1 MTHVVTA
8 ADAAQASKLRIPR
21 EGAAVFRR
29 DRVAGLIERASAH
42 PVTVVKARAG
52 AGKTVACATWAMA
65 ARPRRVAWL
74 TLDEGDRSP
83 ARFWAN
89 VTAALAVGSI
99 PAEQPLIP
107 RSRESTDD
115 PPASLI
121 NAVRGVGGP
130 AVLVLDN
137 MQELAGSGV
146 LPELGFLVRHAP
158 PTLSIILSGRYM
170 PGLQLAKM
178 RLSGDLAEIT
188 EADLACTADEA
199 DDFLAGLGVTADEAE
214 RDALLADT
222 EGWMAGLRMAALA
235 ARPGQSAGQGAGRG
249 VGQAS
254 GWGGM
259 GGAPVVADYLHDEVI
274 DRQSSQV
281 QLFMRRTSVAG
292 RLTGELA
299 DRLTGEPGG
308 AFVLDRLHRQN
319 SFVDRD
325 PDGQYRYHPCLRA
338 TLLAELRQWLA
349 PEVPVLFGRAA
360 RWHAASGAAVEAVT
374 CAAEADDWGFASH
387 ALAEV
392 GIAGLLP
399 DRAAELE
406 AVLARFPAQRRADD
420 PVIAA
425 ALAAARLCDGDPEC
439 AAVYLDCAQRAID
452 DGAQVD
458 GGQTVVIELW
468 LAALRVM
475 RAACSPD
482 ADPGTLAACREQ
494 AEKAQASAMTVP
506 AHQALGL
513 LWLVLGTAWLRRWE
527 LTEARSALERAE
539 HQLTAANL
547 TGLRTRTRG
556 WRALVEA
563 LYGDLS
569 AAAELIALVR
579 ATVPAD
585 PAGECLATLAA
596 GWLALERDDLEPAR
610 QLLDGAVT
618 SAVRRLPGEPDAE
631 ALRTMIR
638 ASVAL
643 AAGDAAAAH
652 GLVTLARGA
661 DPGLAALT
669 ALDAEIALRTG
680 DIPRAPALSAPALSA
695 PALSAPAFAAADRQP
710 PRIVRTLARARM
722 LLAGGDPAGA
732 LDAAGECLDGPGAA
746 AATQRDRISALLT
759 AASASRRLGTADTS
773 GELLERALL
782 LAEPHQA
789 YRPFLD
795 SGSGIH
801 AAIAVLVPPTS
812 PVASFAARVIER
824 FVCQLP
830 MASRGQAAPESSP
843 LTSSEVA
850 VLRLLPSYLTN
861 QEIAEQL
868 FLSVNTV
875 KTHLR
880 SAYHKLGVTSR
891 REAIARGRRLRLL

>member
-1 MTHVVTA
+1 MAHVATA
-8 ADAAQASKLRIPR
+8 ADAVQARKLRIPR
-21 EGAAVFRR
+21 LSAAVFRR
-29 DRVAGLIERASAH
+29 ERVASLIENASAH

-52 AGKTVACATWAMA
+52 AGKTMACATWAVAA

-89 VTAALAVGSI
+89 VTAALAADSIPASI
-99 PAEQPLIP
+99 PAEQPLVP
-107 RSRESTDD
+107 RGRDGADD
-115 PPASLI
+115 LPASLM

-130 AVLVLDN
+130 TVLVLDN
-137 MQELAGSGV
+137 MQELAESSV
-146 LPELGFLVRHAP
+146 LPELSYLVRHAP
-158 PTLSIILSGRYM
+158 PTLRLILSGRYM

-178 RLSGDLAEIT
+178 RLAGDLAEIT
-188 EADLACTADEA
+188 EADLACTPDEA
-199 DDFLAGLGVTADEAE
+199 DAFVAALGLAPDEAE
-214 RDALLADT
+214 RDALLRCT

-235 ARPGQSAGQGAGRG
+235 VRPAQGAGY
-249 VGQAS
+249 
-254 GWGGM
+254 GGI
-259 GGAPVVADYLHDEVI
+259 GSAPAVADYLHDEVL

-281 QLFMRRTSVAG
+281 QLFMRRTSIAK

-325 PDGQYRYHPCLRA
+325 TDGHYRYHPCLRA
-338 TLLAELRQWLA
+338 TLLAELRQWQA
-349 PEVPVLFGRAA
+349 PEVPLLFGRAA
-360 RWHAASGAAVEAVT
+360 RWHAASGEAVEAVA
-374 CAAEADDWGFASH
+374 CSAEADDWGFASQ

-399 DRAAELE
+399 DRAVELE
-406 AVLARFPAQRRADD
+406 EVLAGLPAPLRTDD

-452 DGAQVD
+452 DD
-458 GGQTVVIELW
+458 GEPAPVIELW

-475 RAACSPD
+475 RAASSPD
-482 ADPGTLAACREQ
+482 ADHGTIEACQEQ
-494 AEKAQASAMTVP
+494 AEKAQAAASTVQ

-513 LWLVLGTAWLRRWE
+513 LWLVLGTAWLGRWE
-527 LTEARSALERAE
+527 LTEARSALGRAE

-556 WRALVEA
+556 WRALAEA
-563 LYGDLS
+563 FYGDLT
-569 AAAELIALVR
+569 AAADLVGQVR
-579 ATVPAD
+579 ASVPAE
-585 PAGECLATLAA
+585 PAGECFATLAA
-596 GWLALERDDLEPAR
+596 GWLALERDDLDSAR
-610 QLLDGAVT
+610 KLLDDVAT
-618 SAVRRLPGEPDAE
+618 ATVRRLPGEPDAE
-631 ALRTMIR
+631 ALRTMIK
-638 ASVAL
+638 AKVAL
-643 AAGDAAAAH
+643 AAGDAAAAR
-652 GLVTLARGA
+652 GLVTLGRGA
-661 DPGLAALT
+661 DPDLAALS
-669 ALDAEIALRTG
+669 ALDADIALRTG
-680 DIPRAPALSAPALSA
+680 DIAR
-695 PALSAPAFAAADRQP
+695 AAALAAPDRQP
-710 PRIVRTLARARM
+710 RSACWRLARARV

-732 LDAAGECLDGPGAA
+732 LDEASACLDGPGAVA
-746 AATQRDRISALLT
+746 AVTLRDRIAALL
-759 AASASRRLGTADTS
+759 AAAAASRRLGAADATA
-773 GELLERALL
+773 EFLERALL
-782 LAEPHQA
+782 IAEPHDA

-795 SGSGIH
+795 AGSGIH
-801 AAIAVLVPPTS
+801 SAIAVLIPPTS

-830 MASRGQAAPESSP
+830 VASRDPGAPEYSP

>member
-1 MTHVVTA
+1 MAHVATA
-8 ADAAQASKLRIPR
+8 ADAAQARKLRIPR
-21 EGAAVFRR
+21 LSAAVFRR
-29 DRVAGLIERASAH
+29 DRVASLIENASAH

-52 AGKTVACATWAMA
+52 AGKTMACATWAVAA

-89 VTAALAVGSI
+89 VTAALAADSI
-99 PAEQPLIP
+99 PAEQPLVP
-107 RSRESTDD
+107 RSRDGADD
-115 PPASLI
+115 LPASLM

-130 AVLVLDN
+130 TVLVLDN
-137 MQELAGSGV
+137 MQELADSGV
-146 LPELGFLVRHAP
+146 LPELSYLVRHAP
-158 PTLSIILSGRYM
+158 PTLRLILSGRYM
-170 PGLQLAKM
+170 PSLQLAKM
-178 RLSGDLAEIT
+178 RLAGDLAEIT
-188 EADLACTADEA
+188 EADLACTPDEA
-199 DDFLAGLGVTADEAE
+199 GAFVAALGLAAEEAE
-214 RDALLADT
+214 RDALLRHT
-222 EGWMAGLRMAALA
+222 EGWVAGLRMAAMA
-235 ARPGQSAGQGAGRG
+235 ARPVPGAGY
-249 VGQAS
+249 
-254 GWGGM
+254 GGI
-259 GGAPVVADYLHDEVI
+259 GSAPVVADYLHDEVL

-281 QLFMRRTSVAG
+281 QLFMRRTSVAK

-325 PDGQYRYHPCLRA
+325 SDGHYRYHPCLRA
-338 TLLAELRQWLA
+338 TLLAELRQWQSA
-349 PEVPVLFGRAA
+349 EIPALFGRAA
-360 RWHAASGAAVEAVT
+360 RWHAASGEAVEAVA
-374 CAAEADDWGFASH
+374 CSAEADDWGFASQ

-392 GIAGLLP
+392 GIAALLP

-406 AVLARFPAQRRADD
+406 EVLAGFPAELRTDD

-439 AAVYLDCAQRAID
+439 AAVYLECAQRAID
-452 DGAQVD
+452 DGEPAP
-458 GGQTVVIELW
+458 VIELW

-475 RAACSPD
+475 RAASSPD
-482 ADPGTLAACREQ
+482 TDRGTIEACQEQ
-494 AEKAQASAMTVP
+494 AEKAQAAARTVQ

-513 LWLVLGTAWLRRWE
+513 LWLVLGTAWLGRWE
-527 LTEARSALERAE
+527 LTEARSALGRAE

-556 WRALVEA
+556 WRALAEA
-563 LYGDLS
+563 FYGDLS
-569 AAAELIALVR
+569 AAADLVVQVR
-579 ATVPAD
+579 ASVPAD
-585 PAGECLATLAA
+585 PAGECFATLAG
-596 GWLALERDDLEPAR
+596 GWLALERDDLDSAR
-610 QLLDGAVT
+610 QLLDDAATGSVA
-618 SAVRRLPGEPDAE
+618 RLPGEPDAE
-631 ALRTMIR
+631 SLRTMIK
-638 ASVAL
+638 AKVAL
-643 AAGDAAAAH
+643 AAGDAAAAR
-652 GLVTLARGA
+652 GLVTLGRGA
-661 DPGLAALT
+661 DPDLAGLS
-669 ALDAEIALRTG
+669 ALDADIALRTG
-680 DIPRAPALSAPALSA
+680 DVSR
-695 PALSAPAFAAADRQP
+695 AAALAVPGRQT
-710 PRIVRTLARARM
+710 RGAARTLARARV
-722 LLAGGDPAGA
+722 LLAGGDAAGA
-732 LDAAGECLDGPGAA
+732 LDEASACLDGPGAV
-746 AATQRDRISALLT
+746 AATLRDRIAALLT
-759 AASASRRLGTADTS
+759 AAAASRRLGAADATADF
-773 GELLERALL
+773 LERALL
-782 LAEPHQA
+782 IAEPHDA

-795 SGSGIH
+795 AGSGIH
-801 AAIAVLVPPTS
+801 SAIAVLIPPTS

-830 MASRGQAAPESSP
+830 VASRDPGAPEYSP

>member
-1 MTHVVTA
+1 MAHVATA
-8 ADAAQASKLRIPR
+8 ADAAQARKLRIPR
-21 EGAAVFRR
+21 LSAAVFRR
-29 DRVAGLIERASAH
+29 DRVASLIENAAAH

-52 AGKTVACATWAMA
+52 AGKTMACATWAVAA

-89 VTAALAVGSI
+89 VTAALAADSI
-99 PAEQPLIP
+99 PAEPPLVP
-107 RSRESTDD
+107 RCRDGADD
-115 PPASLI
+115 LPASLM

-130 AVLVLDN
+130 TVLILDN
-137 MQELAGSGV
+137 MQELADSGV
-146 LPELGFLVRHAP
+146 LPELSYLVRHAP
-158 PTLSIILSGRYM
+158 PTLRLILSGRYM

-178 RLSGDLAEIT
+178 RLAGDLAEIT
-188 EADLACTADEA
+188 EADLACTPDEA
-199 DDFLAGLGVTADEAE
+199 DAFVAALGLAAEEAE
-214 RDALLADT
+214 RDALLRYT
-222 EGWMAGLRMAALA
+222 EGWVAGLRMAAMA
-235 ARPGQSAGQGAGRG
+235 ARPALGAGY
-249 VGQAS
+249 
-254 GWGGM
+254 GGI
-259 GGAPVVADYLHDEVI
+259 GSAPVVADYLHDEVL

-281 QLFMRRTSVAG
+281 QLFMRRTSVAK

-319 SFVDRD
+319 NFVDRD
-325 PDGQYRYHPCLRA
+325 SDGHYRYHPCLRA
-338 TLLAELRQWLA
+338 TLLAELRQWQSA
-349 PEVPVLFGRAA
+349 EIPALFGRAA
-360 RWHAASGAAVEAVT
+360 RWHAASGEAVEAVA
-374 CAAEADDWGFASH
+374 CSAEADDWGFASQ

-392 GIAGLLP
+392 GIAALLP

-406 AVLARFPAQRRADD
+406 EVLARFPAELRTDD

-439 AAVYLDCAQRAID
+439 AAVYLECAQRAID
-452 DGAQVD
+452 DGEPAP
-458 GGQTVVIELW
+458 VIELW

-475 RAACSPD
+475 RAASSPD
-482 ADPGTLAACREQ
+482 SDRGTIEACQER
-494 AEKAQASAMTVP
+494 AEKAQAAARTVQ

-513 LWLVLGTAWLRRWE
+513 LWLVLGTAWLGRWE
-527 LTEARSALERAE
+527 LTEARSALGRAE

-556 WRALVEA
+556 WRALAEA
-563 LYGDLS
+563 FYGDLS
-569 AAAELIALVR
+569 AAADLVLQVR
-579 ATVPAD
+579 ASVPAD
-585 PAGECLATLAA
+585 PAGECLATLAG
-596 GWLALERDDLEPAR
+596 GWLALERDDLDSAR
-610 QLLDGAVT
+610 QLLDDAST
-618 SAVRRLPGEPDAE
+618 ASVRRLPGEPDAE
-631 ALRTMIR
+631 ALRTMIKAR
-638 ASVAL
+638 VAL
-643 AAGDAAAAH
+643 AAGDAAAAR
-652 GLVTLARGA
+652 GLVTLGRGA
-661 DPGLAALT
+661 DPGLAGLS
-669 ALDAEIALRTG
+669 ALDADVALRTG
-680 DIPRAPALSAPALSA
+680 DVAR
-695 PALSAPAFAAADRQP
+695 AAALAVPGRQP
-710 PRIVRTLARARM
+710 PSAARTLARARV
-722 LLAGGDPAGA
+722 LLTGGDAAGA
-732 LDAAGECLDGPGAA
+732 LDEASACLDGPGAV
-746 AATQRDRISALLT
+746 AATLRDRIAALLT
-759 AASASRRLGTADTS
+759 AAAASRRLGAADATA
-773 GELLERALL
+773 EFLERALL
-782 LAEPHQA
+782 IAEPHDA

-795 SGSGIH
+795 AGSGIH
-801 AAIAVLVPPTS
+801 SAIAVLIPPTS

-830 MASRGQAAPESSP
+830 VASRDPGAPEHSP

>member
-1 MTHVVTA
+1 MAHVATTT
-8 ADAAQASKLRIPR
+8 DAAQARKLRIPR
-21 EGAAVFRR
+21 LSAAVFRR
-29 DRVAGLIERASAH
+29 DRVASLIESASAY

-52 AGKTVACATWAMA
+52 AGKTLACATWAMAA

-89 VTAALAVGSI
+89 VTAALSADTLPV
-99 PAEQPLIP
+99 EQPLVP
-107 RSRESTDD
+107 RSRDAADD
-115 PPASLI
+115 LTASLL

-130 AVLVLDN
+130 TVLILDN
-137 MQELAGSGV
+137 MQELAESGV
-146 LPELGFLVRHAP
+146 LPELGYLVRHAP
-158 PTLSIILSGRYM
+158 PTLRLILSGRYM

-178 RLSGDLAEIT
+178 RLAGDLAEIS
-188 EADLACTADEA
+188 EADLACTADETDA
-199 DDFLAGLGVTADEAE
+199 FVTALGVTADEAE
-214 RDALLADT
+214 RAALLRQT
-222 EGWMAGLRMAALA
+222 EGWMAGLRMTALA
-235 ARPGQSAGQGAGRG
+235 ARPAHA
-249 VGQAS
+249 VGY
-254 GWGGM
+254 GGT
-259 GGAPVVADYLHDEVI
+259 GGAAVLADYLHDEVL

-281 QLFMRRTSVAG
+281 QLFLRRTSVAKW
-292 RLTGELA
+292 LTGELA
-299 DRLTGEPGG
+299 DQLTGEPGG

-319 SFVDRD
+319 CFVDRD
-325 PDGQYRYHPCLRA
+325 GDGHYRYHPCLRA
-338 TLLAELRQWLA
+338 TLLAELRQWQA

-360 RWHAASGAAVEAVT
+360 RWHAASGEAIEAMA
-374 CAAEADDWGFASH
+374 CAAEAGDWAFASQ
-387 ALAEV
+387 ALAQV

-406 AVLARFPAQRRADD
+406 EVLAAFPASLRTDD
-420 PVIAA
+420 PVVAA

-452 DGAQVD
+452 DSEPAP
-458 GGQTVVIELW
+458 VVELW

-475 RAACSPD
+475 RASGA
-482 ADPGTLAACREQ
+482 ADTDRGTIEACREQ
-494 AEKAQASAMTVP
+494 AEKAQAAASTVQ

-513 LWLVLGTAWLRRWE
+513 LWLVLGTAWLGRWE
-527 LTEARSALERAE
+527 LTEARSALGRAE

-556 WRALVEA
+556 WRALAEA
-563 LYGDLS
+563 FYGDLG
-569 AAAELIALVR
+569 AAAVLIAQVR
-579 ATVPAD
+579 ASVPAD
-585 PAGECLATLAA
+585 PAGECLAMLAA
-596 GWLALERDDLEPAR
+596 GWLALERDDLDAAR
-610 QLLDGAVT
+610 QLLDDAAT
-618 SAVRRLPGEPDAE
+618 TAARRLPGEPDAE
-631 ALRTMIR
+631 ALRTMIK

-643 AAGDAAAAH
+643 AAGDATAAR
-652 GLVTLARGA
+652 GLVTLGRGA
-661 DPGLAALT
+661 DPDLAALS
-669 ALDAEIALRTG
+669 ALDADIALRTG
-680 DIPRAPALSAPALSA
+680 DLARAC
-695 PALSAPAFAAADRQP
+695 AFAAPERQP
-710 PRIVRTLARARM
+710 RSVVAALAHARV
-722 LLAGGDPAGA
+722 LLASGDSAGA
-732 LDAAGECLDGPGAA
+732 LDEASACLENPGAVA
-746 AATQRDRISALLT
+746 PTLREQITALLT
-759 AASASRRLGTADTS
+759 AAAASRRLGAADATA
-773 GELLERALL
+773 ELLERALL
-782 LAEPHQA
+782 IAEPHDA

-795 SGSGIH
+795 AGSGIH
-801 AAIAVLVPPTS
+801 SAIAVLIPPTS

-830 MASRGQAAPESSP
+830 VASRDQGAPEYSP

>member
-1 MTHVVTA
+1 MAHVATA
-8 ADAAQASKLRIPR
+8 ADAAQARKLRIPR
-21 EGAAVFRR
+21 LSSTVFRR
-29 DRVAGLIERASAH
+29 DRVASLIENASAY

-52 AGKTVACATWAMA
+52 AGKTMACATWAVAA

-89 VTAALAVGSI
+89 VTAALSADSI
-99 PAEQPLIP
+99 PSDQPLIP
-107 RSRESTDD
+107 RSRDAADD
-115 PPASLI
+115 LTASLM
-121 NAVRGVGGP
+121 NAVRGVGVP
-130 AVLVLDN
+130 TVLVLDN
-137 MQELAGSGV
+137 MQELADSGV
-146 LPELGFLVRHAP
+146 LPELGYLVRHAP
-158 PTLSIILSGRYM
+158 PTLRLILSGRYM

-178 RLSGDLAEIT
+178 RLAGDLAEIT
-188 EADLACTADEA
+188 ETDLACTPDEA
-199 DDFLAGLGVTADEAE
+199 DGFVTALGLAADEAE
-214 RDALLADT
+214 RDALLRDT
-222 EGWMAGLRMAALA
+222 EGWVAGLRMAAQA
-235 ARPGQSAGQGAGRG
+235 AGPSPGAGYG
-249 VGQAS
+249 GLAS
-254 GWGGM
+254 
-259 GGAPVVADYLHDEVI
+259 ATVVADYLHDEVL

-281 QLFMRRTSVAG
+281 QLFMRRTSVAK

-299 DRLTGEPGG
+299 DQLTGEPGG

-319 SFVDRD
+319 NFVDRD
-325 PDGQYRYHPCLRA
+325 SDGHYRYHPCLRA
-338 TLLAELRQWLA
+338 TLLAELRQWQA
-349 PEVPVLFGRAA
+349 AEVPVLFGRAA
-360 RWHAASGAAVEAVT
+360 RWHAASGEAVEAMA
-374 CAAEADDWGFASH
+374 CAAEADDWGFASQ

-406 AVLARFPAQRRADD
+406 EVLAGFPASLRTDD

-452 DGAQVD
+452 DGEPAP
-458 GGQTVVIELW
+458 VIELW

-482 ADPGTLAACREQ
+482 ADRGTIEAGQEQ
-494 AEKAQASAMTVP
+494 AEKAQAAASTVQ

-513 LWLVLGTAWLRRWE
+513 LWLVLGTAWLGRWE
-527 LTEARSALERAE
+527 LTEARSALGRAE

-556 WRALVEA
+556 WRALAEA
-563 LYGDLS
+563 FYGDLV
-569 AAAELIALVR
+569 AAADLVAQVR
-579 ATVPAD
+579 ASVPAD
-585 PAGECLATLAA
+585 PAGECFATLAA
-596 GWLALERDDLEPAR
+596 GWLALERDDLDTAR
-610 QLLDGAVT
+610 QLLDDAGTAT
-618 SAVRRLPGEPDAE
+618 ATARRLPGEPDAE
-631 ALRTMIR
+631 ALRTMIK

-643 AAGDAAAAH
+643 AAGDATAAR
-652 GLVTLARGA
+652 GLVTLGRGA
-661 DPGLAALT
+661 DPDLAALS
-669 ALDAEIALRTG
+669 ALDADIALRTG
-680 DIPRAPALSAPALSA
+680 DIARAS
-695 PALSAPAFAAADRQP
+695 AFAAPERQP
-710 PRIVRTLARARM
+710 RSVVRSLAHARV
-722 LLAGGDPAGA
+722 LLADGDSAGA
-732 LDAAGECLDGPGAA
+732 LDEASACLDGPGAVA
-746 AATQRDRISALLT
+746 PTLREQITALLT
-759 AASASRRLGTADTS
+759 AAAASRRLGAADATA
-773 GELLERALL
+773 ELLERALL
-782 LAEPHQA
+782 IAEPHDA

-795 SGSGIH
+795 AGSGIH
-801 AAIAVLVPPTS
+801 SAIAVLVPPTS
-812 PVASFAARVIER
+812 PVASFAARVVER

-830 MASRGQAAPESSP
+830 VTNRDQGAPEYSP

-891 REAIARGRRLRLL
+891 REAIARGRRLRLLLAGRGPAGPAGRLAGWSPGRLVALARLPR

>member
-1 MTHVVTA
+1 MAHVATA
-8 ADAAQASKLRIPR
+8 ADAAQARKLRIPR
-21 EGAAVFRR
+21 LSTAVFRR
-29 DRVAGLIERASAH
+29 DRVASLIENASAH

-52 AGKTVACATWAMA
+52 AGKTMACATWAVAA

-89 VTAALAVGSI
+89 VTAALASDSI
-99 PAEQPLIP
+99 PAEQALVP
-107 RSRESTDD
+107 RCRDAADELT
-115 PPASLI
+115 ASLM

-130 AVLVLDN
+130 TVLVLDN
-137 MQELAGSGV
+137 MQELADSGV
-146 LPELGFLVRHAP
+146 LPELSYLVRHAP
-158 PTLSIILSGRYM
+158 PTLRLILSGRYM

-178 RLSGDLAEIT
+178 RLAGDLAEIT
-188 EADLACTADEA
+188 EADLACTPDEA
-199 DDFLAGLGVTADEAE
+199 DAFVAALGLAAEEAE
-214 RDALLADT
+214 RDALLRYT
-222 EGWMAGLRMAALA
+222 EGWVAGLRMAALA
-235 ARPGQSAGQGAGRG
+235 ARPAPGAGYG
-249 VGQAS
+249 EIGS
-254 GWGGM
+254 
-259 GGAPVVADYLHDEVI
+259 APVVADYLHDEVL

-281 QLFMRRTSVAG
+281 QLFMRRTSVAK

-319 SFVDRD
+319 NFVDRD
-325 PDGQYRYHPCLRA
+325 SDGHYRYHPCLRA
-338 TLLAELRQWLA
+338 TLLAELRQWQA

-360 RWHAASGAAVEAVT
+360 RWHAASGEAVEAMA
-374 CAAEADDWGFASH
+374 CSAEADDWEFASQ

-406 AVLARFPAQRRADD
+406 EVLAGFPATLRTDD

-452 DGAQVD
+452 DGEPAP
-458 GGQTVVIELW
+458 VIELW

-475 RAACSPD
+475 RAASSPD
-482 ADPGTLAACREQ
+482 GDRGTIEACQEQ
-494 AEKAQASAMTVP
+494 AEKAQAAARTVQ

-513 LWLVLGTAWLRRWE
+513 LWLVLGTAWLGRWE
-527 LTEARSALERAE
+527 LAEARSALGRAE

-556 WRALVEA
+556 WRALAEA
-563 LYGDLS
+563 CYGDLS
-569 AAAELIALVR
+569 AAADLVVQVR
-579 ATVPAD
+579 ASVPAD
-585 PAGECLATLAA
+585 PAGECFATLAA
-596 GWLALERDDLEPAR
+596 GWLALERDDLDSAR
-610 QLLDGAVT
+610 QLLDDAAT
-618 SAVRRLPGEPDAE
+618 ASVRRLPGEPDAE

-638 ASVAL
+638 AKVAL
-643 AAGDAAAAH
+643 AAGDAAAAR
-652 GLVTLARGA
+652 GLVTLGRGA
-661 DPGLAALT
+661 DPDLAALS
-669 ALDAEIALRTG
+669 ALDADIALRAG
-680 DIPRAPALSAPALSA
+680 DISRAAALAVPGRQPLSAV
-695 PALSAPAFAAADRQP
+695 
-710 PRIVRTLARARM
+710 RILARARV

-732 LDAAGECLDGPGAA
+732 LDEASACLDGPGAA
-746 AATQRDRISALLT
+746 AATLRDRIAALLM
-759 AASASRRLGTADTS
+759 AAAASRRLGAADATA
-773 GELLERALL
+773 EFLERALL
-782 LAEPHQA
+782 IAEPHDA

-795 SGSGIH
+795 AGSGIH
-801 AAIAVLVPPTS
+801 SAIAVLIPPTS

-830 MASRGQAAPESSP
+830 VASRDPGTPEYSP